1 MAAPTH
7 DFPLM
12 YWANNLEEL
21 DGEIARLAVICD
33 VRILEPGVISRVLQ
47 NDTSVCGAENSIAF
61 GKLCNLLK
69 VHAALRQKS
78 VEEFGQAQ
86 TAALEEF
93 VIERLGK
100 RFPQLLG

>member
-1 MAAPTH
+1 MATPTH

-33 VRILEPGVISRVLQ
+33 VRILEPGVIGRVLQ
-47 NDTSVCGAENSIAF
+47 NDTSVCGTENSIAF
-61 GKLCNLLK
+61 GKLRNLLK
-69 VHAALRQKS
+69 VHSALRQKS
-78 VEEFGQAQ
+78 VEQFGQAQ